1 MSVDDRYR
9 ICFRFWDGDAYEVEA
24 TDYH

>member
-9 ICFRFWDGDAYEVEA
+9 ICFRFRDGDAYDVEA